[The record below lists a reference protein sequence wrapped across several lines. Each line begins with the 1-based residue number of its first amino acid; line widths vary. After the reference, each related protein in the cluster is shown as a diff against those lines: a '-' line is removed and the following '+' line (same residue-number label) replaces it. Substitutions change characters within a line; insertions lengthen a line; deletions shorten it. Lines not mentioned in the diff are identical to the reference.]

1 MKEHAFQDHQNF
13 STDGLT
19 IVVAG
24 VTLLSRTSATTKI
37 SSEGSGSITCSKSS
51 MTSTYLEASWAP
63 VHELNAPLALD
74 SGDGGVD
81 ILGHHVAPVE
91 HAAGHV
97 LAVPGRGE
105 YLRTDQKIETIK
117 DHKKRYL
124 GSRFTM

>member
-1 MKEHAFQDHQNF
+1 MSEHAFQDHRNF

-24 VTLLSRTSATTKI
+24 VTLLSKTSATTKI

-81 ILGHHVAPVE
+81 VLGHHVAAVQ

-97 LAVPGRGE
+97 LAYQQRLIRVERRAPGS
-105 YLRTDQKIETIK
+105 LSIICKIIN
-117 DHKKRYL
+117 RQ
-124 GSRFTM
+124 R